1 MGRIRSISFG
11 FCERGAFGVRWE
23 GRCDPSGL
31 GEEAAVG
38 VKIIPVNSEHTSLG
52 VGGGPAQTAVTLTGL
67 LVQPPG
73 LGSWRYSDGQDIPVW
88 LYV

>member
-1 MGRIRSISFG
+1 M
-11 FCERGAFGVRWE
+11 
-23 GRCDPSGL
+23 
-31 GEEAAVG
+31 G